1 MKDKII
7 KIISKDKEIR
17 AYIAKTTHLV
27 QCSKDIHNTSKT
39 ATAALG
45 RVLTANAIM
54 AADLKNAENTISIQ
68 IRTEGPI
75 GNILTY
81 ANGNCEVKGYVSN
94 PDVELPVRAD
104 GKIDVSGALT
114 LNGSLTI
121 VKDIGLKE
129 PYSGTIE
136 LISGEI
142 AEDITYYYAKS
153 EQIPTAMALGVL
165 MDKDNKAVLSAG
177 GLMIQLLPQASEET
191 ISKLENILNSN
202 FSISRLLA
210 EDEYMEKTLKTIFPD
225 GDYEILEELY
235 PLLRCDCSKERFKR
249 GIVSLGKE
257 ELEKLVKEDENIVAN
272 CHFCNTSYEYK
283 ISEIKEILEN
293 K

>member
-7 KIISKDKEIR
+7 KIISSDKEIR
-17 AYIAKTTHLV
+17 AYIAKTTDLV
-27 QCSKDIHNTSKT
+27 QCAKDVHNTSKT
-39 ATAALG
+39 ATATLG

-54 AADLKNAENTISIQ
+54 GADLKNVDNTVSLQ
-68 IRTEGPI
+68 FRTEGPI

-81 ANGNCEVKGYVSN
+81 SNGACEVKGYVSN
-94 PDVELPVRAD
+94 PDVELPIRAE

-114 LNGSLTI
+114 LNGALTV

-165 MDKDNKAVLSAG
+165 MDKDNKMVLSAG
-177 GLMIQLLPQASEET
+177 GLMIQLLPNASEET

-202 FSISRLLA
+202 FSISKLLA

-225 GDYEILEELY
+225 GDYEILEEIY

-249 GIVSLGKE
+249 GIVSLGRE
-257 ELEKLVKEDENIVAN
+257 ELEKLVEENENIVAN
-272 CHFCNTSYEYK
+272 CHFCNTSYEYE
-283 ISEIKEILEN
+283 IDEIKEIL
-293 K
+293 KTK

>member
-7 KIISKDKEIR
+7 KIMSKNKEIR
-17 AYIAKTTHLV
+17 AYIAKTTDLV

-54 AADLKNAENTISIQ
+54 GADLKNADNTVSIQ
-68 IRTEGPI
+68 IRAEGPI

-81 ANGNCEVKGYVSN
+81 ANGNCEVKGYVTN
-94 PDVELPVRAD
+94 PKVELPIRAD
-104 GKIDVSGALT
+104 GKIDVSGALS

-165 MDKDNKAVLSAG
+165 MDKDNKVVLSAG

-191 ISKLENILNSN
+191 ISKLENILNSR
-202 FSISRLLA
+202 FSISKLLA
-210 EDEYMEKTLKTIFPD
+210 EDEYMEKTLNAIFPD

-257 ELEKLVKEDENIVAN
+257 ELEKLVEENENIVAN
-272 CHFCNTSYEYK
+272 CHFCNTSYEYE
-283 ISEIKEILEN
+283 ISEIEEILKE